1 MSNTRA
7 AWFFVITLTVIR
19 LAMIGTRDLEFDEA
33 HYWLWSDRLAPAYFT
48 KGPGVALAIRAGT
61 AVFGPNEFGV
71 RCLSPLLAA
80 ASSLLLFY
88 LGRRLFS
95 GAAAFG

>member
-33 HYWLWSDRLAPAYFT
+33 HYWLWSDRLARLTLPRGRVWRWRFA
-48 KGPGVALAIRAGT
+48 PGQPCLALT
-61 AVFGPNEFGV
+61 SSESAV
-71 RCLSPLLAA
+71 
-80 ASSLLLFY
+80 
-88 LGRRLFS
+88 
-95 GAAAFG
+95 